1 MDEKHWTTVECGVG
15 VYYDADISAN
25 AKVQEIMI
33 RAQANKTELGYWR
46 DIATD
51 LAKLV
56 DELELGL
63 QHWRESYDAEITT
76 MGKEEYARLE
86 DEVAYWKDKY
96 VKNYGYY

>member
-1 MDEKHWTTVECGVG
+1 MNGGIIELSTT
-15 VYYDADISAN
+15 
-25 AKVQEIMI
+25 M
-33 RAQANKTELGYWR
+33 
-46 DIATD
+46 
-51 LAKLV
+51 KLTG
-56 DELELGL
+56 DKKCL